1 VAGEVYRELGE
12 AAWTGEM
19 TSMFSLRRSS
29 GMLGLAAVAVI
40 AVGLQAGP
48 AQAGSVGPKQY
59 FTGVINGKDGNTTK
73 PITIKMACTGGA
85 QTGHPRA
92 GQTLAVHQLFPP
104 ASGSLGY
111 TGNDSKIGVFF
122 AAPPGAARAGAT
134 GRTFTRYD
142 SPRSLPTSLTLPCAG
157 TGKVWF
163 SPIPVVPPSRSA
175 VVPVRFVSKP

>member
-1 VAGEVYRELGE
+1 
-12 AAWTGEM
+12 M
-19 TSMFSLRRSS
+19 PSMVSLRRSS

-59 FTGVINGKDGNTTK
+59 FTGVINGTDGNTTT
-73 PITIKMACTGGA
+73 PIPIRMACAGTS
-85 QTGHPRA
+85 QTGHPRP

-104 ASGSLGY
+104 VSGSLGY
-111 TGNDSKIGVFF
+111 TGNDSKIGAFF

-134 GRTFTRYD
+134 SRIFTRYD
-142 SPRSLPTSLTLPCAG
+142 SPKSLPTSLTLPCSG

-163 SPIPVVPPSRSA
+163 TPIPVVPPSRSA
-175 VVPVRFVSKP
+175 VVPVRFVTKT

>member
-1 VAGEVYRELGE
+1 MA
-12 AAWTGEM
+12 
-19 TSMFSLRRSS
+19 SMVSLRRSS

-59 FTGVINGKDGNTTK
+59 FTGVINGKDGNTTT
-73 PITIKMACTGGA
+73 PITIKMACTGTLQPG

-104 ASGSLGY
+104 TSGSLGY
-111 TGNDSKIGVFF
+111 TGNDSRIGVFF
-122 AAPPGAARAGAT
+122 AAPPGTAQANAT
-134 GRTFTRYD
+134 SRMFTRYD
-142 SPRSLPTSLTLPCAG
+142 SPQSLPTSLTLPCAG

-163 SPIPVVPPSRSA
+163 SPVPVVPPSRAA
-175 VVPVRFVSKP
+175 VVPVRYVSKS